1 MKRNSIKIL
10 VLLGGIASLG
20 IIFIQIYWVRKAFN
34 LEDKQFQQSVF
45 IALKN
50 VAENLSKQQSVPK
63 ILTNPVNQ
71 VSSNYYV
78 VNVNSGINANMLE
91 YYLKAEFSAVNINTD
106 FEYGIYDCDKN
117 AMVYGNYVKLL
128 ESGSRLAPSTVL
140 PTYNQYTYYF
150 GVNFPNRTKYLV
162 QNMDIWIV
170 SSLFLLLVIAFFVY
184 ALFVVL
190 EQKQYSDIQKDFIN
204 NLTHE
209 FKTPISTISISAS
222 ALTRPDVSGQPHKLL
237 NYVGIIQKETVR
249 INQHVENILNINKVQ
264 KSDFNLN
271 KEKIEVHQLLEEIVK
286 NLEVNIQ
293 QYAGTV
299 TCQLQATNTA
309 IYADKL
315 HLTNLVYNLIDN
327 ALKYSGQS
335 PQVALSTANHNG
347 TLLLSVKDRGI
358 GVAKEFH
365 KKIFLNFFRVPTGN
379 LHNVKGFGIGLS
391 YVKSIV
397 DAHKWKIKLDSELG
411 KGSTFCITI
420 PQHSI

>member
-411 KGSTFCITI
+411 QGSTFCIII

>member
-10 VLLGGIASLG
+10 VLLGAIASLG
-20 IIFIQIYWVRKAFN
+20 IISIQIYWVRKAFN

-50 VAENLSKQQSVPK
+50 VAESLSKHQSVPK

-91 YYLKAEFSAVNINTD
+91 YYLKAEFSAMNINTD

-117 AMVYGNYVKLL
+117 EMVYGNYVKLL
-128 ESGSRLAPSTVL
+128 ESGSHLAPSTVL

-150 GVNFPNRTKYLV
+150 GVNFPNRAKYLV
-162 QNMDIWIV
+162 QNMDIWIIT
-170 SSLFLLLVIAFFVY
+170 SLFLLLVIAFFVY

-222 ALTRPDVSGQPHKLL
+222 ALTRTDVSGHPHKFL
-237 NYVGIIQKETVR
+237 NYVGIIQKEVVR
-249 INQHVENILNINKVQ
+249 INKHVENILNINKVQ
-264 KSDFNLN
+264 KSDFNLH
-271 KEKIEVHQLLEEIVK
+271 KESIEVHQLLDEIVK

-293 QYAGTV
+293 QYAGSIS
-299 TCQLQATNTA
+299 CRLHATNSV
-309 IYADKL
+309 IMADKL
-315 HLTNLVYNLIDN
+315 HFTNLVYNLIDN
-327 ALKYSGQS
+327 ALKYSPQNPKIDISTQSGDGQ
-335 PQVALSTANHNG
+335 LI
-347 TLLLSVKDRGI
+347 LCIKDQGMGI
-358 GVAKEFH
+358 AKEFH

-397 DAHKWKIKLDSELG
+397 DTHKWKIKLDSEVG

-420 PQHSI
+420 PQHNI